1 MFLTRAR
8 FGLTLVLLS
17 PGLVGAQALS
27 AADRLAR
34 DILEELVEIN
44 TTDSV
49 GNTTLALSAGRQGRR
64 TTFC

>member
-1 MFLTRAR
+1 MSSTL
-8 FGLTLVLLS
+8 LSLVLVLLS
-17 PGLVGAQALS
+17 PGLAAAQAPS
-27 AADRLAR
+27 APDRLAR
-34 DILEELVEIN
+34 DILEELIEIN